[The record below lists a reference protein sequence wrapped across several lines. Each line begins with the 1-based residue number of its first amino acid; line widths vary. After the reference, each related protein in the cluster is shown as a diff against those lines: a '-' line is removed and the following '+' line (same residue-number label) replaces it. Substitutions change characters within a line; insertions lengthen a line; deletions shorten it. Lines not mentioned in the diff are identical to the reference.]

1 MLTYYLQDK
10 KAKGTMFLS
19 NILIYLCMIIQC
31 LQAFNTEEKIKRYTK
46 ESYKIN
52 GEQMMKIPKKG

>member
-1 MLTYYLQDK
+1 
-10 KAKGTMFLS
+10 MFLS
-19 NILIYLCMIIQC
+19 NILIHLCMIIQC

-52 GEQMMKIPKKG
+52 DEQMIKIPKKG

>member
-1 MLTYYLQDK
+1 
-10 KAKGTMFLS
+10 
-19 NILIYLCMIIQC
+19 MIIQC
-31 LQAFNTEEKIKRYTK
+31 LQAFNTEEKIKRYAK